1 MSLEPSPRLTAKCCV
16 ASVCRAPTPSMVL
29 SRKWRPCSTLPD
41 THDAACVCSHGSQS
55 RPLIASTARPAP
67 STTPS
72 EPRSVFRAI
81 VASTRP
87 QAPPRAPCVRPAP
100 TARLQDARPR
110 APSACTSV
118 SLSSDHVAE
127 TDVLVV
133 LRAEPAMPRSLAR
146 ISAKRVRRAPMP
158 PESER
163 PSAFHVRRAPTCTK
177 SPLYEALA
185 LND

>member
-118 SLSSDHVAE
+118 SLHLVTTWPRLIYSLCYEQSRLCLAAWLVSVRSVSGGHLCPSS
-127 TDVLVV
+127 
-133 LRAEPAMPRSLAR
+133 RNAR
-146 ISAKRVRRAPMP
+146 V
-158 PESER
+158 
-163 PSAFHVRRAPTCTK
+163 PSVSGGHLHVRRAV
-177 SPLYEALA
+177 SPRTSRTQ
-185 LND
+185 